1 MNLRLIQSISL
12 LVLCFLALVQASWA
26 QGVTVNGSVRDRSSN
41 PKAYVS
47 VTFEGPRRYV
57 AMTDGEGRYTI
68 TDVQSG
74 SYSVVVRQGDNVQR
88 FSQRISG
95 QQEVNLVVQW

>member
-1 MNLRLIQSISL
+1 ML
-12 LVLCFLALVQASWA
+12 LVQASWA
-26 QGVTVNGSVRDRSSN
+26 QGVTVGGSVRDRKDN

-68 TDVQSG
+68 TDVQNG
-74 SYSVVVRQGDNVQR
+74 SYSVIVRQGDNVQK
-88 FSQRISG
+88 FSRRVSG
-95 QQEVNLVVQW
+95 QQEVNLVVNW

>member
-1 MNLRLIQSISL
+1 MNVRVQLAGF
-12 LVLCFLALVQASWA
+12 LVLAVIVLVQASWA
-26 QGVTVNGSVRDRSSN
+26 QGVTVSGSVRDRNNN

-68 TDVQSG
+68 TNVQNG
-74 SYSVVVRQGDNVQR
+74 SYSVVVRQGDNVQK

-95 QQEVNLVVQW
+95 QQEVNLVVNW

>member
-1 MNLRLIQSISL
+1 MNVRVQLAGF
-12 LVLCFLALVQASWA
+12 LVLAVIVLVQASWA
-26 QGVTVNGSVRDRSSN
+26 QGVTVSGSVRDRNNN

-68 TDVQSG
+68 TNVQNG

>member
-1 MNLRLIQSISL
+1 MNVRLIQLTVL
-12 LVLCFLALVQASWA
+12 LVLAIMVLVQTSWA
-26 QGVTVNGSVRDRSSN
+26 QGVMVSGSVRDRNNS

-57 AMTDGEGRYTI
+57 AMTDGEGRFAI
-68 TDVQSG
+68 TDVQNG

-95 QQEVNLVVQW
+95 QQDVNLVVSW

>member
-1 MNLRLIQSISL
+1 MNVRVQLAGF
-12 LVLCFLALVQASWA
+12 LVLAVIVLVQASWA
-26 QGVTVNGSVRDRSSN
+26 QGVTVSGSVRDRNNN

-68 TDVQSG
+68 TNVQNG

-95 QQEVNLVVQW
+95 QQEVDLVVNW

>member
-1 MNLRLIQSISL
+1 MKVRLVQLTVL
-12 LVLCFLALVQASWA
+12 LVLGVMVIVQTSWA
-26 QGVTVNGSVRDRSSN
+26 QGVTVSGSVKDRNNN

-57 AMTDGEGRYTI
+57 AMTDGEGRFAI
-68 TDVQSG
+68 TDVQNG
-74 SYSVVVRQGDNVQR
+74 SYSVVVRQGDYVQR

>member
-1 MNLRLIQSISL
+1 M
-12 LVLCFLALVQASWA
+12 VLVQTSWA
-26 QGVTVNGSVRDRSSN
+26 QSVTVSGSVSDRNDN

-47 VTFEGPRRYV
+47 VTLEGPRRYV
-57 AMTDGEGRYTI
+57 AMTNGEGRYTI
-68 TDVQSG
+68 NDVQNG

>member
-1 MNLRLIQSISL
+1 MNVRLMQLTGLLILGLIVLIQT
-12 LVLCFLALVQASWA
+12 SWA
-26 QGVTVNGSVRDRSSN
+26 QGVTVSGSVRDRN
-41 PKAYVS
+41 NAPKAYVS

-68 TDVQSG
+68 NNVQNG
-74 SYSVVVRQGDNVQR
+74 AYSVVVRQGDNVQK

-95 QQEVNLVVQW
+95 QQEVNLVVNW